1 MHEELRL
8 EIRRCKK
15 RRDEFIG
22 VGAHL
27 SIMILCYLKTEIK
40 GCPSYGKATATAHAR
55 QRVAFNPEAELSI
68 VKPRVQKPKRRVSLG
83 IALNAETGEVIEK
96 TINAGGSTVTGKRQS
111 KRRHTMMNTTATF
124 TRMKDAE
131 VKKVCISRSCAVG
144 PASR

>member
-1 MHEELRL
+1 MKKLRL

-15 RRDEFIG
+15 KRGEFVG
-22 VGAHL
+22 VCAHL
-27 SIMILCYLKTEIK
+27 FIMILCYLTEIK

-83 IALNAETGEVIEK
+83 IALNAETGEVIEE